1 MNDERIRHGERFD
14 DIGFMRLVKMVISIL
29 PLILLIFSAGGWY
42 QSSKANAI
50 LADKLQL
57 KTEDH
62 EKRITQVEDAVKY
75 LAQIVKDDRRS
86 RE

>member
-1 MNDERIRHGERFD
+1 MNDERPKHGERFD
-14 DIGFMRLVKMVISIL
+14 DIGLMRIAKMVVAIL
-29 PLILLIFSAGGWY
+29 PLVLLIFSAGGWY

-50 LADKLQL
+50 LADKLQI

-62 EKRITQVEDAVKY
+62 EKRLTQVEDAVKY

-86 RE
+86 RG